1 MSERFILHHYE
12 ASPFAQKA
20 RLMLA
25 FKGLEWISVDV
36 PVVMPK
42 PDVVALTG
50 GYRRTPF
57 LQRGADVW
65 CDTALIARV
74 LEAEKP
80 QPSLFPASAP
90 LAPMLAQ
97 WIDSTLF
104 WTVIPYVMQPAGMAV
119 MFARTSPE
127 TMKAFGAD
135 RASFSGGLAR
145 PRAPDAA
152 VLLNSALASF
162 EQQLADGRA
171 WLFGGEASIADFSL
185 AHNLWFVR
193 RAGPLAEIITP
204 CAKVSAWLDRVL
216 AIGRGTSTVMS
227 SGDALL
233 RAAAAKSHVPT
244 QVQPGLGYEAGARVS
259 VAAMDYGTEA
269 AIGTLVGL
277 SADEV
282 VVERH
287 DERAGTLHVH
297 FPRAGY
303 RIGKAVKEAS

>member
-12 ASPFAQKA
+12 SSPFAHKA
-20 RLMLA
+20 RLMLGY
-25 FKGLEWISVDV
+25 KGLEWISVDV
-36 PVVMPK
+36 PIVMPK

-80 QPSLFPASAP
+80 QPPLFPASAP

-104 WTVIPYVMQPAGMAV
+104 WTVIPYVMQPAGMAA
-119 MFARTSPE
+119 MFAGLSPE
-127 TMKAFGAD
+127 TVKSFGTD

-152 VLLNSALASF
+152 VQLNTALASF

-171 WLFGGEASIADFSL
+171 WLFGSEASVADFSL

-193 RAGPLAEIITP
+193 RAGPMAAILSP
-204 CAKVSAWLDRVL
+204 LQRLSAWLDRVL
-216 AIGRGTSTVMS
+216 AIGRGTFSEMS
-227 SGDALL
+227 SGDAVLL
-233 RAAAAKSHVPT
+233 AAAAKGHLPT
-244 QVQPGLGYEAGARVS
+244 RVLPGLGYEAGAKVS
-259 VAAMDYGTEA
+259 VAAMDYGTDA

-282 VVERH
+282 VIERN
-287 DERAGTLHVH
+287 DERAGTVHVH

-303 RIGKAVKEAS
+303 RIGKADKVAA

>member
-12 ASPFAQKA
+12 GSPFAQKA
-20 RLMLA
+20 RLMLGY
-25 FKGLEWISVDV
+25 KGLPWTSVDV

-80 QPSLFPASAP
+80 EPTLFPDSAP
-90 LAPMLAQ
+90 LAPLLAQ

-104 WTVIPYVMQPAGMAV
+104 WTVIPYVMQPAGMASI
-119 MFARTSPE
+119 FAGNSPE
-127 TMKAFGAD
+127 TMKSFGAD
-135 RASFSGGLAR
+135 RAAFSGGLVR
-145 PRAPDAA
+145 PRAPDAT
-152 VLLNSALASF
+152 VLLHEALASF

-171 WLFGGEASIADFSL
+171 WLFGDEASIADFSL

-193 RAGPLAEIITP
+193 RAGPLAGILTP
-204 CAKVSAWLDRVL
+204 YAKVSAWLDRML
-216 AIGRGTSTVMS
+216 AIGRGTFDRMS
-227 SGDALL
+227 SGDAVLL
-233 RAAAAKSHVPT
+233 AAASGHAPT
-244 QVQPGLGYEAGARVS
+244 QVKAGLGYEAGARVS
-259 VAAMDYGTEA
+259 VAPTDYGTDA

-282 VVERH
+282 VIERR
-287 DERAGTLHVH
+287 DERAGTVHVH

-303 RIGKAVKEAS
+303 RIGKAEAA